1 MHTVA
6 TPMVRPF
13 PSADATTRIRE
24 QFLSRATDDLSALRP
39 VVARS
44 WWRSRAAGVD
54 GSRDRG
60 FIDEG
65 HVDERTL
72 GIAERYLREL
82 DAVAEDIGGYVSL
95 TSPSGSLV
103 KPGFLRDEVEFPFG
117 YSLLESSCGS
127 SGEGVALEEGRAV
140 WLSPEEHFRDD
151 MRGNWCFASLV
162 RDPFHERVR
171 AVVGL
176 TLPNARVQGLD
187 PSSTLLMLEGVT
199 ARIEREI
206 EHCMS
211 SRERALLKEYI
222 MVSRRRSKAAV
233 VATNG
238 KHSFMNGI
246 ATSQLE
252 GTDLS
257 IVTGYAKSVMSSGR
271 SLSVDAM
278 LTGLGPSVVDIAAV
292 ELGGSG
298 FGAVAVV
305 RPRALSHPAE
315 LDSAAS
321 IHVVAPAPTDPLTER
336 LQGQSIAF
344 QRTVTSARIAMDS
357 DRSVLIVGEP
367 GAGKQRLADA
377 ISSIRPSVVRLDG
390 RDPEAGVRMEEAR
403 HAVAARPPQ
412 TFVVAH
418 ADELSPVDARD
429 IAAQIRIG
437 NCGVILTVESVTE
450 GVRAIAD
457 ASGALEIRV
466 ASLRRRREDIP
477 LLAAAIATEIGTRRL
492 SRRLVATLTKADW
505 PGNVTQLHQIVSD
518 AAKHAEGIEVEDHD
532 LPAGFH
538 RLLTGGRL
546 SRLEDAELA
555 EIRGALREAAGNRRL
570 AAESLE
576 IGRST
581 LYRRMDYF
589 RSRGFDL

>member
-1 MHTVA
+1 M
-6 TPMVRPF
+6 
-13 PSADATTRIRE
+13 
-24 QFLSRATDDLSALRP
+24 
-39 VVARS
+39 VARS

-60 FIDEG
+60 IIDEG

-103 KPGFLRDEVEFPFG
+103 KPGFLRDEVEFPSG

-140 WLSPEEHFRDD
+140 WLSPEEHFRED

-211 SRERALLKEYI
+211 SRERALLKEYM

-271 SLSVDAM
+271 PVSFEAM
-278 LTGLGPSVVDIAAV
+278 LTGPGPSVVDITAV
-292 ELGGSG
+292 ELGGSA

-315 LDSAAS
+315 LDSTPS
-321 IHVVAPAPTDPLTER
+321 TRVLAPAPTDPLTER

-344 QRTVTSARIAMDS
+344 QRTVSSARMAMES

-367 GAGKQRLADA
+367 GAGKKRLADA
-377 ISSIRPSVVRLDG
+377 ISSVRQSVVPLDG
-390 RDPEAGVRMEEAR
+390 RDPAAGVRMEEAR

-412 TFVVAH
+412 TFVIAH
-418 ADELSPVDARD
+418 ADELSSVDARD
-429 IAAQIRIG
+429 VAAQIRIG
-437 NCGVILTVESVTE
+437 NCSVILTVESVTE
-450 GVRAIAD
+450 GVRAMAD

-477 LLAAAIATEIGTRRL
+477 LLATAIAAEIGTRRL
-492 SRRLVATLTKADW
+492 SRRLVASLTKADW
-505 PGNVTQLHQIVSD
+505 PGNVTQLQQIVSD
-518 AAKHAEGIEVEDHD
+518 AAKQAEGIEVEDHD
-532 LPAGFH
+532 LPASFH
-538 RLLTGGRL
+538 HLLTGGRL

>member
-1 MHTVA
+1 MHTAA
-6 TPMVRPF
+6 TPLVRPF
-13 PSADATTRIRE
+13 PSPDAPADIRE
-24 QFLSRATDDLSALRP
+24 RFLSRETDDLSALRP

-44 WWRSRAAGVD
+44 WWRSRAAGID
-54 GSRDRG
+54 GSDDRG

-72 GIAERYLREL
+72 GISERHLREL

-103 KPGFLRDEVEFPFG
+103 KPPFLRDDFDFPAG

-127 SGEGVALEEGRAV
+127 SGEGIALEEGRAV
-140 WLSPEEHFRDD
+140 WLSPEEHFRED

-176 TLPNARVQGLD
+176 TLPSARVRGLD

-206 EHCMS
+206 ENGMS
-211 SRERALLKEYI
+211 SRERVLLKEYM

-246 ATSQLE
+246 ATSQLD
-252 GTDLS
+252 GADLS

-271 SLSVDAM
+271 SVSFESMLS
-278 LTGLGPSVVDIAAV
+278 GLGPSVVEITAV

-305 RPRALSHPAE
+305 RPRVGSQQAG
-315 LDSAAS
+315 LDTAATIS
-321 IHVVAPAPTDPLTER
+321 VLAPARTDPLTER
-336 LQGQSIAF
+336 LHGQSIAF
-344 QRTVTSARIAMDS
+344 QRTLSSARIAMDG

-367 GAGKQRLADA
+367 GSGKQRVGDVIASA
-377 ISSIRPSVVRLDG
+377 RPSVVRIEG
-390 RDPEAGVRMEEAR
+390 RDPAAGARMEEAR

-412 TFVVAH
+412 TFVLVH

-429 IAAQIRIG
+429 VAAQVRIG
-437 NCGVILTVESVTE
+437 KCSVILTADSVTE

-477 LLAAAIATEIGTRRL
+477 LLASAIAAEIGTRRL
-492 SRRLVATLTKADW
+492 SRRMVAALTKADW
-505 PGNVTQLHQIVSD
+505 PGNVSQLHQIVSD
-518 AAKHAEGIEVEDHD
+518 AAKQAEGIEIEEHD

-538 RLLTGGRL
+538 HLLTGGRL

-555 EIRGALREAAGNRRL
+555 EIRAALREAAGNRRL

>member
-6 TPMVRPF
+6 TPIVRPF
-13 PSADATTRIRE
+13 PSVDVANDIRE
-24 QFLSRATDDLSALRP
+24 QFLSRTTDDLSALRP

-44 WWRSRAAGVD
+44 WWRSRAAGVH

-60 FIDEG
+60 VIDEG

-95 TSPSGSLV
+95 TSPSGALV
-103 KPGFLRDEVEFPFG
+103 KPRFLRDDLDFPAG

-140 WLSPEEHFRDD
+140 WLSPEEHFRED
-151 MRGNWCFASLV
+151 MRVNWCFASLV

-187 PSSTLLMLEGVT
+187 PASTLLMLEGIT

-206 EHCMS
+206 EHSMS
-211 SRERALLKEYI
+211 SRERALLKEYM

-233 VATNG
+233 IATNG

-252 GTDLS
+252 GSDVS
-257 IVTGYAKSVMSSGR
+257 IVTGYAKSVMSSGTAV
-271 SLSVDAM
+271 SVEAM
-278 LTGLGPSVVDIAAV
+278 LTGLGPSLVEISAV
-292 ELGGSG
+292 ELGGSA

-305 RPRALSHPAE
+305 RPRALSRPAE
-315 LDSAAS
+315 PDSTAGTSAL
-321 IHVVAPAPTDPLTER
+321 APARTDPLAER
-336 LQGQSIAF
+336 LQGQSMAF
-344 QRTVTSARIAMDS
+344 QRTVSSARLAMES
-357 DRSVLIVGEP
+357 DRSALIVGEP
-367 GAGKQRLADA
+367 GTGKQRLADA
-377 ISSIRPSVVRLDG
+377 ISSTRPSVIRLDG
-390 RDPEAGVRMEEAR
+390 RDPAAGVRMEEAR

-412 TFVVAH
+412 TFVIAH

-429 IAAQIRIG
+429 VAAQIRIG
-437 NCGVILTVESVTE
+437 ACSVILTVESVTE
-450 GVRAIAD
+450 GVRAMAD
-457 ASGALEIRV
+457 ASSALEIRV

-477 LLAAAIATEIGTRRL
+477 LLASAIAAEVGTRRL
-492 SRRLVATLTKADW
+492 SRRLIATLTKADW

-518 AAKHAEGIEVEDHD
+518 AAKLAEGIEVEDHD
-532 LPAGFH
+532 LPASFH
-538 RLLTGGRL
+538 HLLTGGRL

-555 EIRGALREAAGNRRL
+555 EIRSALREAAGNRRL